1 MAKFIKM
8 AIYGEP
14 GVGKSTFAAKAPKPF
29 FITTDGNYEYLED
42 FCGAAP
48 EDHVQVNSWKET
60 VAAFNRDFSDYETIV
75 VDLVE
80 DTYMW
85 AENEFCKDNQI
96 KHISDL
102 GYGKGYGILG
112 TDYFIEYQKLLS
124 QPKNIILILHG
135 VAEQLKDRRGIE
147 YTKYGPS
154 KLIRE
159 KIITQIEGRIRFFVR
174 AFAETTEDENGRL
187 VTQRYL
193 SLSPDG
199 TTEYGITRGLSGDI
213 PRFIPLDWD
222 IFYELVTKNDP
233 ITSSVSTKKVIETK
247 PVEEPVVAKKA
258 TSRIRKPVP
267 HVVSEEVK
275 VESEAP
281 ATEPIP
287 VYKNPVDEIRAK
299 LKAVITKPESEATP
313 VEQAADIPAEPEIK
327 PADEPVIESVTETPV
342 VSTVIS
348 GEDKKA
354 AIRAKLAALKKS

>member
-1 MAKFIKM
+1 MAKLIKM

-14 GVGKSTFAAKAPKPF
+14 GVGKSTFASKAPKPF

-42 FCGAAP
+42 FCGAKP

-60 VAAFNRDFSDYETIV
+60 VVAFNRDFSDYETIV

-102 GYGKGYGILG
+102 GYGKGYGMLAN
-112 TDYFIEYQKLLS
+112 DYFIEYQKLLS
-124 QPKNIILILHG
+124 LPKNIILILHG
-135 VAEQLKDRRGIE
+135 VAESLKDRRGIE

-222 IFYELVTKNDP
+222 VFYELVTKNDP
-233 ITSSVSTKKVIETK
+233 ITSSVSTKKVIGTK
-247 PVEEPVVAKKA
+247 PEEAAPSVKKPVTKP
-258 TSRIRKPVP
+258 RKPVS
-267 HVVSEEVK
+267 HVPAEEIKPAADVPLPEA
-275 VESEAP
+275 ESA
-281 ATEPIP
+281 
-287 VYKNPVDEIRAK
+287 YKNPIDEIRAK
-299 LKAVITKPESEATP
+299 LAAVTSKPENMSQNIPEESAYVEPIVTPATSSETA
-313 VEQAADIPAEPEIK
+313 PA
-327 PADEPVIESVTETPV
+327 TETAT
-342 VSTVIS
+342 VSS
-348 GEDKKA
+348 EDKMA
-354 AIRAKLAALKKS
+354 AIRAKMAALKNHK